1 MSPIIVLSVD
11 KLEHIFYSLF
21 GYPGAVRTSTTKE
34 NRVSRNTRRSGGY
47 LSPALSMAVALLLA
61 LVVIL
66 FQEMRPPAVALL
78 GVAAAPLAVGA
89 VGAVGTPQATIAALP
104 PTAIPTPLPPIRA
117 RVGLQVGHWRAAD
130 LPVEFASLRT
140 ETGASAGG
148 YTEVDLNLRIARQ
161 VAALLAARG
170 ITVDLLPAT
179 IPPGYRA
186 DAFVAIHCDYNN
198 DPAMSGYKLARY
210 GDSASPARDDAL
222 LNAIASAYGATTGQ
236 PTDPHVTRAMIYY
249 YAFNSG
255 AFAHA
260 IAPQTPGVI
269 IELGFLTNASDRATL
284 VGAQPTVATGL
295 AQGIIG
301 YLTGR

>member
-1 MSPIIVLSVD
+1 M
-11 KLEHIFYSLF
+11 
-21 GYPGAVRTSTTKE
+21 
-34 NRVSRNTRRSGGY
+34 SRNTRDSGGY
-47 LSPALSMAVALLLA
+47 LSPALSILVALLLA
-61 LVVIL
+61 LGVIV
-66 FQEMRPPAVALL
+66 FQETRTPAMTLL

-89 VGAVGTPQATIAALP
+89 SGAIGTPQAAIVAAA
-104 PTAIPTPLPPIRA
+104 PTATPTPPPPINA
-117 RVGLQVGHWRAAD
+117 RVGLQVGHWQAAD
-130 LPVEFASLRT
+130 LPAELASLRT

-148 YTEVDLNLRIARQ
+148 YEELDLNLQIARQ
-161 VAALLAARG
+161 VAALLKARG

-198 DPAMSGYKLARY
+198 DPAMNGFKLARY
-210 GDSASPARDDAL
+210 GDSSNPTRDDAL
-222 LNAIASAYGATTGQ
+222 LRAIASIYGATTGQ
-236 PTDPHVTRAMIYY
+236 STDPHITRAMTYY

-260 IAPQTPGVI
+260 IVPQTPGVI
-269 IELGFLTNASDRATL
+269 IELGFLTNASDRALL

-301 YLTGR
+301 YLSSR